1 MARLNQIIAIEKGI
15 KSKSVQELTGIQQT
29 LQKPALFSG
38 IARTYRPKDQEGEQ
52 LPPESNRV
60 QVKAEEVLRQT
71 VEVLVLAPVRSRAK
85 LSVLGTVSNSDYYSK
100 LSIHR
105 WMPKQMPKDLLSSDA
120 GSYPAWSARL
130 APVV

>member
-38 IARTYRPKDQEGEQ
+38 IARTYRPKDEEGEQ

-105 WMPKQMPKDLLSSDA
+105 WMPKRTPTSLLSSDA
-120 GSYPAWSARL
+120 GS
-130 APVV
+130 